1 MVQMQFDSQQYQP
14 TTGGVDVFETGS
26 YLFQITDSKVQET
39 KKKDGNM
46 LVFTATCMEEGQA
59 GKRLMIRLN
68 VQNPSAEAVDIAMRE
83 LSAISHVCGVLSW
96 SDTQQ
101 LHGRPFRIRLE
112 KTSYKDYK
120 GEDKPTNNVLG
131 YLDANGHAPGSAG
144 GVAQQAGPP
153 AAPPA
158 EPAAPPPPAMP
169 PAAPAPAPA
178 PQPPAMPGAAPQ
190 QPATAPAQPP
200 AAPEQPGKAPW
211 E

>member
-1 MVQMQFDSQQYQP
+1 
-14 TTGGVDVFETGS
+14 
-26 YLFQITDSKVQET
+26 
-39 KKKDGNM
+39 
-46 LVFTATCMEEGQA
+46 
-59 GKRLMIRLN
+59 MIRLN

-131 YLDANGHAPGSAG
+131 YLDANGHAPGSDG

-153 AAPPA
+153 AAPPQQ
-158 EPAAPPPPAMP
+158 PAAPQP

-200 AAPEQPGKAPW
+200 AAAEQPEKAPW